1 MSKGYFLVLD
11 GCEGGGKTTNKAY
24 LVQELE
30 SAGLEVVS
38 TREPGG
44 TPLAEKIRE
53 LLLAPNP
60 EPMAVDTELL
70 LMFAARA
77 QHVKQVIFPALE
89 RGAVVISDRFVDA
102 TFAYQGGGRGVP
114 WERLELLERFVLG
127 DFKPDLTL
135 LFDLPVEIGMERVKR
150 RGALDRFEQEQ
161 KQFFEDVRKAYLQRA
176 VSDMRRYWVID
187 ASQSLDHVQTEMR
200 RAVIKIVRAVKPEL
214 FDA

>member
-11 GCEGGGKTTNKAY
+11 GCEGGGKTTNKEY
-24 LVQELE
+24 LVRELE

-89 RGAVVISDRFVDA
+89 RGAVVVSDRFVDA

-114 WERLELLERFVLG
+114 WDRLELLEQFVLG

-135 LFDLPVEIGMERVKR
+135 LFDLPVEVGMERVKR

-161 KQFFEDVRKAYLQRA
+161 RQFFEDVRKAYLQRA
-176 VSDMRRYWVID
+176 ANDMKRYWVID
-187 ASQSLDHVQTEMR
+187 ASQSLEHVQVDMR
-200 RAVIKIVRAVKPEL
+200 RAVIKIMRAVKPEL